1 MRRDSFVSNIKVVKY
16 LLYFYV
22 LHSAH
27 IRMSRTRTLINSSSS
42 SSSSSSLYLPHNIDK
57 YSMTHYKITYITF
70 F

>member
-1 MRRDSFVSNIKVVKY
+1 MRRHSFVSNIKVVKY

-22 LHSAH
+22 FHSAH
-27 IRMSRTRTLINSSSS
+27 IRMSRTRTLINSSS